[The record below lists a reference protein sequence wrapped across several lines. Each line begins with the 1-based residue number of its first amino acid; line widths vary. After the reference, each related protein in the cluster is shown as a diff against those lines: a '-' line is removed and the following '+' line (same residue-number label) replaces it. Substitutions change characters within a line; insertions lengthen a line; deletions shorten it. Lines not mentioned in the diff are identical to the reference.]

1 MGIAARKRTDAEI
14 KLEASVNSIIAAAK
28 EVTDDLKADKLVPTQ
43 LLIDVIETQN
53 EVMASL
59 LRGFL
64 EV

>member
-1 MGIAARKRTDAEI
+1 MGIAARKRTDSEI
-14 KLEASVNSIIAAAK
+14 KLEASVNRIIAAAK